1 MTAVRSLL
9 AVPGIRALVALA
21 GIGIGWIGW
30 VMLNDSVDTVWN
42 LRLSYGAVYATV
54 LVGLVVL
61 VGLSGQVTLGHGAF
75 MGIGGYTFVLLT
87 ANWLW
92 HPVLSTIAAAVMGV
106 VVGVVIGAVAARL
119 SGPYLAGVTL
129 AIAASL
135 PALASRFPDLLG
147 GEPGLFVDV
156 FPPESLGLEFPF
168 ERWGAWIAGAIAL
181 VTIAGVALLVSS
193 GIGRDIRAVRDNEA
207 AAALAG
213 IPVARTKII
222 AFTISTTTA
231 ALAGAAYAQV
241 LNIVAPGAFGIGL
254 SLSLL
259 VGIILGGRNS
269 ILGALIGGAI
279 LVALPEVTD
288 AVTVAVGLAPEDA
301 LSASDLLYGL
311 LLLLAVAFFP
321 RGLAGLLT
329 RR

>member
-1 MTAVRSLL
+1 MNALRSLL
-9 AVPGIRALVALA
+9 ALPGMRILVTLV
-21 GIGIGWIGW
+21 GIGVAWFGW
-30 VMLNDSVDTVWN
+30 VMLNDAVDTVWN

-61 VGLSGQVTLGHGAF
+61 VGHSGQVTLGHGAF
-75 MGIGGYTFVLLT
+75 MAVGGYTFVLLT
-87 ANWLW
+87 TNWLW
-92 HPVLSTIAAAVMGV
+92 HPVFSTIAAAFMGL
-106 VVGVVIGAVAARL
+106 VVGLIIGAVAARL

-129 AIAASL
+129 AIAAGL

-156 FPPESLGLEFPF
+156 FPPESFGFEFPF
-168 ERWGAWIAGAIAL
+168 ERWGAWIAGAIAI
-181 VTIAGVALLVSS
+181 VTIAIVGLLVSS
-193 GIGRDIRAVRDNEA
+193 SIGRDIRAVRDNEA
-207 AAALAG
+207 AAALSG

-231 ALAGAAYAQV
+231 ALGGAGFAQV
-241 LNIVAPGAFGIGL
+241 LTIVAPGAFGIGL

-259 VGIILGGRNS
+259 VGIILGGRTW
-269 ILGALIGGAI
+269 ILGAVIGGAI
-279 LVALPEVTD
+279 LVGLEEITSLMESA
-288 AVTVAVGLAPEDA
+288 GLAPEVA

-311 LLLLAVAFFP
+311 LLLLAVAFAP
-321 RGLAGLLT
+321 RGLAGLLS

>member
-1 MTAVRSLL
+1 MTAVRTLL
-9 AVPGIRALVALA
+9 GVPGVRLLIALA
-21 GIGIGWIGW
+21 GIGLGWIGW
-30 VMLNDSVDTVWN
+30 VLLNDAVDTVWN

-61 VGLSGQVTLGHGAF
+61 VGHSGQVTLGHGAF

-92 HPVLSTIAAAVMGV
+92 HPVISTLAAGI
-106 VVGVVIGAVAARL
+106 VGVLAGVIFGAVAARL

-129 AIAASL
+129 ALAASL

-156 FPPESLGLEFPF
+156 FPPESLGFEFPL

-181 VTIAGVALLVSS
+181 VTIAGVALLNSG
-193 GIGRDIRAVRDNEA
+193 GIGRDIRAVRDNES
-207 AAALAG
+207 AAALSG

-222 AFTISTTTA
+222 AFTVSTTTA
-231 ALAGAAYAQV
+231 ALGGAGLAQV
-241 LNIVAPGAFGIGL
+241 LTIVAPGAFGIGL

-259 VGIILGGRNS
+259 VGIILGGRYS

-279 LVALPEVTD
+279 LVALPELTD
-288 AVTVAVGLAPEDA
+288 AATLAAGLAPEDA
-301 LSASDLLYGL
+301 VSAADLIYGL

-321 RGLAGLLT
+321 RGLAGLLS